1 MEYSIGGI
9 TFIHLPQASS
19 MRRNNFFYIDNRNCG
34 PTYLHMKKKM
44 LLLYARR
51 GDEIPREKF
60 HCSKV
65 QDPEGGQ
72 WSVVTQVELI
82 LTRILTEEPPYIF
95 FAGSVTPC
103 Y

>member
-1 MEYSIGGI
+1 M
-9 TFIHLPQASS
+9 T
-19 MRRNNFFYIDNRNCG
+19 N
-34 PTYLHMKKKM
+34 KKTI
-44 LLLYARR
+44 LYYARR

-60 HCSKV
+60 HCSKL

-82 LTRILTEEPPYIF
+82 LTRIFTEEPYIF
-95 FAGSVTPC
+95 FAGSVTSC

>member
-1 MEYSIGGI
+1 
-9 TFIHLPQASS
+9 
-19 MRRNNFFYIDNRNCG
+19 
-34 PTYLHMKKKM
+34 MKKKM

-82 LTRILTEEPPYIF
+82 LTRIFTEEPSYIF
-95 FAGSVTPC
+95 FAGLVTS
-103 Y
+103 YY